1 MDFFVD
7 TAEIADIKRLKGLGL
22 VDGVTTNPSLIAKS
36 GRPFVDVI
44 AEICDTVD
52 GPISA
57 EVLAVEAKEM
67 IEQGK
72 KLAKISPNVVIK
84 VPLTMD
90 GLFACRA
97 LSDEG
102 YKLNVT
108 LCFSACQA
116 ILAAKAGATYI
127 SPFVGR
133 LDDINVNGLDLIAD
147 IRQIYDNYGFGTKVL
162 AASARSLNHIKDC
175 AKIGADVVTAP
186 PSVIE
191 AMSKHV
197 LTDKGLSAFLDDIA
211 KANIEIGA

>member
-1 MDFFVD
+1 MEFFVD

-102 YKLNVT
+102 YNLNVT